1 MIEILKKYKIYP
13 SGYNPMM
20 EMGPPSDDT
29 IRLGIN
35 WTPEDTQKVKELKE
49 QARIMQLSYPPRN
62 CYYEVLD
69 N

>member
-1 MIEILKKYKIYP
+1 
-13 SGYNPMM
+13 MM